1 MAKRSQRFPVQYERD
16 QSGCMWGFI
25 SMFDFRHA
33 RFTRK
38 LIADKRHN
46 NKHALEVV
54 PTKNKFE
61 ALSNLDE
68 EYQGNFDREESKRL
82 TVKTDADKVSVKKL
96 IEEEMFIDRD
106 EIKDQSNNVGSKR
119 TELGSRDSVKR
130 DSERKRKSRKKSRD
144 MDTNDLNVT
153 LKSEFSDNQ
162 LLKQRQSRDNLDLD
176 KIMEDFCQIE
186 QACSLMNDDDDNS
199 KVNTQSNQKKTNSEE
214 LARDA
219 INDFVNQMVLNGK
232 DSVEDKKI
240 LCSDELMEKLQVIS
254 SDKELFL
261 RLLQDPNSHLLKYMQ
276 ELENARG
283 RSEKE
288 FKSVADSNFSEQD
301 LRSSLKQTREIVNR
315 KHRKFFWKKVKSQS
329 KVPTNKIAKTEVPNR
344 IVILKPATTGTQ
356 ILESESNIALSPYSR
371 DIVPYKG
378 PSSTRVGSHFSL
390 TEIKRKFKHAIG
402 KEKHGSHELPV
413 KGENIGSRGK
423 ANGKDKSGMKSPN
436 KDRFFMEK
444 IAKPMFDVVKGNK
457 TSTLKDSEFN
467 AERESGSKKEKVSNI
482 YIEARKHLSEMLE
495 NGDDDASVSSRKIPK
510 TLGRILSLPEYN
522 FSPVGSPGGNLEHH
536 YATGIA
542 CAKFSTSDKI
552 IEVNDD
558 NLSPK
563 QATSIDQTDQEASN
577 SRNWSSV
584 CNENERSNVPE
595 IETESTFSYDLG
607 HVDTSE
613 ADYLVRDDIVAE
625 GNVEFA
631 KDINA
636 LESSSDPNDCIN
648 QKDENHDA
656 SEIPDDA
663 RFSECLNGDVKEEN
677 QPSSPLSSPSHS
689 SITEKIE
696 ELESSI
702 DVSGRPS
709 PVSVLDIPFSD
720 DDPGYS
726 TCQPVKLRVQSLQIR
741 FEEQDTSST
750 DRFHG
755 RKCCFEENEL
765 IYDYIN
771 AVFHASG
778 LTQDQLMMKC
788 LSSNKILDPSLF
800 DQVEFFSNMLF
811 HEQKLLFDSIN
822 EVLMEVCWHYFG
834 VSPCVSFV
842 NPSIRPTPNMKK
854 IILKVWEGV
863 CWHVLPLPPPHTLEQ
878 IVRKDLARN
887 GTWMELRLDAETV
900 GFEMSDTILV
910 ELMEDAILSL
920 VNQSTET

>member
-1 MAKRSQRFPVQYERD
+1 MAKRSQRFPVQYEKD

-46 NKHALEVV
+46 NKHALDFHFSVSIEAV

-61 ALSNLDE
+61 ALSDLDE
-68 EYQGNFDREESKRL
+68 EYQVNFDRGESKRL

-106 EIKDQSNNVGSKR
+106 EVKGQSNNVGSKR
-119 TELGSRDSVKR
+119 TELGSRDSPTT
-130 DSERKRKSRKKSRD
+130 DSKRKRNSRKKSRD
-144 MDTNDLNVT
+144 MDTNDQNVT

-162 LLKQRQSRDNLDLD
+162 RLKQLSRDNLDLD

-186 QACSLMNDDDDNS
+186 QACSLMNDDGDDDS
-199 KVNTQSNQKKTNSEE
+199 KVNAQSNQKNANSEA

-219 INDFVNQMVLNGK
+219 IHDFVNQKILSGK
-232 DSVEDKKI
+232 DLVEDEKL
-240 LCSDELMEKLQVIS
+240 LCSHELMETL
-254 SDKELFL
+254 
-261 RLLQDPNSHLLKYMQ
+261 Q

-283 RSEKE
+283 RSEKG
-288 FKSVADSNFSEQD
+288 FNSVADSNFSEQD
-301 LRSSLKQTREIVNR
+301 LRKQDLRSLKETREIVNR

-329 KVPTNKIAKTEVPNR
+329 KVPTNKIVKTEVPNR
-344 IVILKPATTGTQ
+344 IVILKPATTGMQ
-356 ILESESNIALSPYSR
+356 ISESENNIASSPDMR

-378 PSSTRVGSHFSL
+378 PSSMRFGSHFSL
-390 TEIKRKFKHAIG
+390 TEIKRKLKHAIG
-402 KEKHGSHELPV
+402 KEKSGSHEFPV
-413 KGENIGSRGK
+413 EGENIGSRGK
-423 ANGKDKSGMKSPN
+423 ANGKDKSGMNSPN

-444 IAKPMFDVVKGNK
+444 IARPVFDVVKGNK
-457 TSTLKDSEFN
+457 TSTLKDSELN

-482 YIEARKHLSEMLE
+482 YVEARKHLSEMLE
-495 NGDDDASVSSRKIPK
+495 NGDDNASISSRQIPK

-522 FSPVGSPGGNLEHH
+522 FSPLGSPGGNLGHH
-536 YATGIA
+536 YVTGTA
-542 CAKFSTSDKI
+542 HARFPMPDKI
-552 IEVNDD
+552 MEVNDD

-563 QATSIDQTDQEASN
+563 QATSINQTDQETSN
-577 SRNWSSV
+577 SENRSSV
-584 CNENERSNVPE
+584 CDENERSNEVPE
-595 IETESTFSYDLG
+595 IETESTFSHDLG
-607 HVDTSE
+607 HVHTSE
-613 ADYLVRDDIVAE
+613 AGYSVRDDIVAE
-625 GNVEFA
+625 GNFKFTE
-631 KDINA
+631 DINV
-636 LESSSDPNDCIN
+636 LESSSDPNYIDR
-648 QKDENHDA
+648 KDQNHNV

-663 RFSECLNGDVKEEN
+663 RFSECLNEDVKEEN

-689 SITEKIE
+689 SIPEKIE
-696 ELESSI
+696 ELESST

-709 PVSVLDIPFSD
+709 PVSVLDMPFSD

-741 FEEQDTSST
+741 FEEQDTSSM
-750 DRFHG
+750 DRFHR
-755 RKCCFEENEL
+755 RKCCFEEDEL

-771 AVFHASG
+771 VVFHASG
-778 LTQDQLMMKC
+778 LTQDQLLTKC
-788 LSSNKILDPSLF
+788 LTSNKILDPSLF
-800 DQVEFFSNMLF
+800 DEVEFFSNMLF

-887 GTWMELRLDAETV
+887 GTWMELRIDAETV

-920 VNQSTET
+920 VSQSTES

>member
-1 MAKRSQRFPVQYERD
+1 MAKRSQRFPVQYEKD

-46 NKHALEVV
+46 TKHALEAI

-68 EYQGNFDREESKRL
+68 EYQGNFDRGESTRL
-82 TVKTDADKVSVKKL
+82 TTKTDADKLSVKRL

-119 TELGSRDSVKR
+119 AELESRDSLKT
-130 DSERKRKSRKKSRD
+130 DSKRKRKSRKSRD
-144 MDTNDLNVT
+144 MDTNDVSVT
-153 LKSEFSDNQ
+153 LKSDFSDNQ
-162 LLKQRQSRDNLDLD
+162 HLKQHSRDNLDLD

-186 QACSLMNDDDDNS
+186 HACSLMHDDDDDDS
-199 KVNTQSNQKKTNSEE
+199 KVNAQSNQKKTNSEE

-219 INDFVNQMVLNGK
+219 IHDFVNQKILSGK
-232 DSVEDKKI
+232 DCVEDKKL
-240 LCSDELMEKLQVIS
+240 LCSHELMETL
-254 SDKELFL
+254 
-261 RLLQDPNSHLLKYMQ
+261 Q

-288 FKSVADSNFSEQD
+288 FNSVADSNFSEQD
-301 LRSSLKQTREIVNR
+301 LRSLKQTREIVNR

-329 KVPTNKIAKTEVPNR
+329 KVIAKTEVPNR
-344 IVILKPATTGTQ
+344 IVILKPATTGMQ
-356 ILESESNIALSPYSR
+356 ISESENNVASSPDSR

-378 PSSTRVGSHFSL
+378 PSSMRVGSHFSL
-390 TEIKRKFKHAIG
+390 TEIKRKLKHAIG
-402 KEKHGSHELPV
+402 KEKNGSCELPAE
-413 KGENIGSRGK
+413 GEINGSRGK
-423 ANGKDKSGMKSPN
+423 ANGKDKTGMKSPN
-436 KDRFFMEK
+436 KDRFFIEK
-444 IAKPMFDVVKGNK
+444 IARPMFDVVKGSK
-457 TSTLKDSEFN
+457 TSTLKDSKFN

-495 NGDDDASVSSRKIPK
+495 NGDDDTGVSSRQIPK

-522 FSPVGSPGGNLEHH
+522 FSPLGSPGGNLEHH
-536 YATGIA
+536 CANGITR
-542 CAKFSTSDKI
+542 AKFSTSDQI

-563 QATSIDQTDQEASN
+563 QVTSIDQTDQETSISGN
-577 SRNWSSV
+577 QSSG
-584 CNENERSNVPE
+584 CDENERSNEVPE
-595 IETESTFSYDLG
+595 IETKSTFSHDLG
-607 HVDTSE
+607 HDDNVE
-613 ADYLVRDDIVAE
+613 ARYPVRDDIVAE
-625 GNVEFA
+625 GNVELA
-631 KDINA
+631 KDINV
-636 LESSSDPNDCIN
+636 LESSSDPNDCIDR
-648 QKDENHDA
+648 KDQNNDA
-656 SEIPDDA
+656 SEIPDDT
-663 RFSECLNGDVKEEN
+663 RFSECLNEDVKEEN

-696 ELESSI
+696 ELESST

-709 PVSVLDIPFSD
+709 PVSVLDVPFSD
-720 DDPGYS
+720 DDPGHS
-726 TCQPVKLRVQSLQIR
+726 TCQPVKLRVQPLQIR
-741 FEEQDTSST
+741 FEEQESSSM
-750 DRFHG
+750 DRFRR

-771 AVFHASG
+771 AVFNASG
-778 LTQDQLMMKC
+778 LTQDQLLMKC

-854 IILKVWEGV
+854 IIVKVWEGV

-920 VNQSTET
+920 VSESTES

>member
-1 MAKRSQRFPVQYERD
+1 MAKRPQRFPVQYEKD

-46 NKHALEVV
+46 NKQALEAV

-61 ALSNLDE
+61 ALSDLDE
-68 EYQGNFDREESKRL
+68 EYQGNFDRESKRL
-82 TVKTDADKVSVKKL
+82 TVKTGADKLSVKRL

-106 EIKDQSNNVGSKR
+106 EVKDQSNNVGSKR
-119 TELGSRDSVKR
+119 TELGSRDSLKT
-130 DSERKRKSRKKSRD
+130 DSKRKRKSHKKSRD
-144 MDTNDLNVT
+144 MDTNDVTVTNDVSVT

-162 LLKQRQSRDNLDLD
+162 HLKQQSRDNLDLD

-186 QACSLMNDDDDNS
+186 RACSLMHDDDDDS
-199 KVNTQSNQKKTNSEE
+199 KVNAQSNQKNTNSEE

-219 INDFVNQMVLNGK
+219 IHDFVKQKILNGK
-232 DSVEDKKI
+232 DRVEDKKR
-240 LCSDELMEKLQVIS
+240 LSSHELMETL
-254 SDKELFL
+254 
-261 RLLQDPNSHLLKYMQ
+261 Q

-288 FKSVADSNFSEQD
+288 FNSVADSNFSEQD
-301 LRSSLKQTREIVNR
+301 LHSLKQTKEIVNR
-315 KHRKFFWKKVKSQS
+315 KHRKFFWKKVKSRS
-329 KVPTNKIAKTEVPNR
+329 KVIAKTEVPNR
-344 IVILKPATTGTQ
+344 IVILKPATTGMQ
-356 ILESESNIALSPYSR
+356 ISESENNIASSPDSR
-371 DIVPYKG
+371 DIVPYKS
-378 PSSTRVGSHFSL
+378 PSSIRVGSHFSL
-390 TEIKRKFKHAIG
+390 TEIKRKLKHAIG
-402 KEKHGSHELPV
+402 KEK
-413 KGENIGSRGK
+413 NGSREFPAEGEINGSTGK
-423 ANGKDKSGMKSPN
+423 VNGKDKNGMKSPN
-436 KDRFFMEK
+436 KDRFFIEK
-444 IAKPMFDVVKGNK
+444 IARPMFDVVKGNK
-457 TSTLKDSEFN
+457 TSTLKDSKFN

-495 NGDDDASVSSRKIPK
+495 NGDDDTGVSSRQIPK

-522 FSPVGSPGGNLEHH
+522 FSPLGSPGGNLEHH
-536 YATGIA
+536 CVTGIA
-542 CAKFSTSDKI
+542 RTKFSTSDKI
-552 IEVNDD
+552 VEVNDD

-563 QATSIDQTDQEASN
+563 QVTSIDQIDQETSISGN
-577 SRNWSSV
+577 QSSV
-584 CNENERSNVPE
+584 CDENERSNEVPE
-595 IETESTFSYDLG
+595 IKTKSTFSHDLG
-607 HVDTSE
+607 HVDNVE
-613 ADYLVRDDIVAE
+613 ASYPVRDDIVVE
-625 GNVEFA
+625 GNVELT
-631 KDINA
+631 KDINV
-636 LESSSDPNDCIN
+636 LESSSDPNDCIDR
-648 QKDENHDA
+648 KDQNNDA
-656 SEIPDDA
+656 SEIPDDT
-663 RFSECLNGDVKEEN
+663 RFSESLNEDVKEEN

-696 ELESSI
+696 ELEISA

-726 TCQPVKLRVQSLQIR
+726 TCQPVKLRAQPLQIR
-741 FEEQDTSST
+741 FEEQDTSSM
-750 DRFHG
+750 DRFHR

-778 LTQDQLMMKC
+778 LTQDQLLTKC

-920 VNQSTET
+920 VSESTES